1 MKGICKANNK
11 YSQYLIDI
19 FVEYVVKTELSEYKM
34 TVDWTDV
41 YVLINYDTT
50 EWQSFFFFTNLPV
63 LLNRYRISEFTDML
77 PIMKVS
83 NFSQGDVK

>member
-50 EWQSFFFFTNLPV
+50 EWQSFFFFLLTYLFYSIATEFQNL
-63 LLNRYRISEFTDML
+63 LTCCQL
-77 PIMKVS
+77 
-83 NFSQGDVK
+83 